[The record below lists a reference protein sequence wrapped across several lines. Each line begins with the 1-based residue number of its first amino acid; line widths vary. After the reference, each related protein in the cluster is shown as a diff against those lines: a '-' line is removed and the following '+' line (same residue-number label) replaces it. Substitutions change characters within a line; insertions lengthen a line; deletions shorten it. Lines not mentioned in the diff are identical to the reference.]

1 MMPLPLK
8 RFLTVAVATTLC
20 GAVQAATVLKI
31 SHNQSTDVP
40 VHKAMKVFADKV
52 QEYTD
57 GEVKVRIYPNA
68 QLGTQRESLEL
79 VQSGMLSMAKSNA
92 AELEAFEPLYGV
104 YNLPYLFTGS
114 DHFYKIIG
122 GPIGEEILLA
132 SKDKGF
138 IGITYYDAGSR
149 SFYAKKPIKT
159 PADLK
164 GMKIRTQPS
173 PSAVKMIELLG
184 ANPSP
189 IAFGELYTALQQGVV
204 DGAENN
210 ESALTDNRHG
220 EVAKF
225 YSRDEHTMIPDVLVI
240 STQIWEE
247 LTPEQQ
253 AAIKKAAS
261 ESMMAQKELWAENTK
276 KAIDIATNEL
286 GVTFVEDVDKP
297 AFAEIVLPM
306 HDDAAKSN
314 PQIAD
319 LITRIKAEAE

>member
-8 RFLTVAVATTLC
+8 RFLTVAVATALC

-261 ESMMAQKELWAENTK
+261 ESMMAQKELWTENTK